1 VLLHV
6 SRQVSALPVVNEGG
20 VLQDI
25 YARADIT
32 KLCKGNAYN
41 RLQWEDVTVR
51 GCAGEWGG
59 EGWPGLGEGA
69 CWGRARQQH
78 AAFHISTD
86 QYCAQRISAACSA
99 CLPACL
105 SAW

>member
-1 VLLHV
+1 MLISRDAAFSSLLLP
-6 SRQVSALPVVNEGG
+6 QVSALPVVNEGG

-51 GCAGEWGG
+51 IELLR
-59 EGWPGLGEGA
+59 E
-69 CWGRARQQH
+69 
-78 AAFHISTD
+78 
-86 QYCAQRISAACSA
+86 
-99 CLPACL
+99 
-105 SAW
+105 

>member
-1 VLLHV
+1 
-6 SRQVSALPVVNEGG
+6 VVNEGG

-51 GCAGEWGG
+51 GGAALRRAGGGEWG
-59 EGWPGLGEGA
+59 EGRGWDGLGLGRIWLLRKGA
-69 CWGRARQQH
+69 
-78 AAFHISTD
+78 
-86 QYCAQRISAACSA
+86 SAAA
-99 CLPACL
+99 
-105 SAW
+105 

>member
-1 VLLHV
+1 
-6 SRQVSALPVVNEGG
+6 VVNEGG

-51 GCAGEWGG
+51 GGSCVH
-59 EGWPGLGEGA
+59 
-69 CWGRARQQH
+69 C
-78 AAFHISTD
+78 TV
-86 QYCAQRISAACSA
+86 CAQ
-99 CLPACL
+99 
-105 SAW
+105 